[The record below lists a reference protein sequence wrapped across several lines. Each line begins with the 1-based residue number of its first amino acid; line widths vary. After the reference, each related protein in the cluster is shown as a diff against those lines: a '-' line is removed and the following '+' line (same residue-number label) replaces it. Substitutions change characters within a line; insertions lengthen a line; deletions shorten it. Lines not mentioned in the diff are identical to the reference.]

1 MRRFMG
7 TRLRSS
13 GAVHTYFSPSTFYVS
28 MFIRPS
34 TILLIALAVV
44 IVLSPSCKKEERGGV
59 PYTQVD
65 IQFNVNNPAYVDLQ
79 VPGGWIYITGGSRG
93 IIVYRKTMDEF
104 TAMDRH
110 CTYQPE
116 NDCQVHVDDTQVTA
130 RDTTCCGSGFLIID
144 GSVTQG
150 PAALG
155 LQLYNTTFNGTT
167 LRIYN

>member
-1 MRRFMG
+1 M
-7 TRLRSS
+7 RLRPLT
-13 GAVHTYFSPSTFYVS
+13 VPVL
-28 MFIRPS
+28 
-34 TILLIALAVV
+34 ILLSALMLVT
-44 IVLSPSCKKEERGGV
+44 SCRPEEQGGV

-93 IIVYRKTMDEF
+93 IVVYRNTMEDF

-110 CTYQPE
+110 CPYRPE
-116 NDCQVHVDDTQVTA
+116 DDCQVHVDDTQVTA
-130 RDTTCCGSGFLIID
+130 RDTVCCGSAFLIID

-150 PAALG
+150 PAGIG
-155 LQLYNTTFNGTT
+155 LQQYNTLFNGTT

>member
-1 MRRFMG
+1 
-7 TRLRSS
+7 
-13 GAVHTYFSPSTFYVS
+13 
-28 MFIRPS
+28 MFIRPAS
-34 TILLIALAVV
+34 VILFALTTG
-44 IVLSPSCKKEERGGV
+44 LLCTTSCKKEEQGGV

-104 TAMDRH
+104 VAMDRH

-130 RDTTCCGSGFLIID
+130 RDTTCCGSEFLIID

-150 PAALG
+150 PAGLG
-155 LQLYNTTFNGTT
+155 LQRYNTIFNGTT